1 MAKKVNLSK
10 INNILEKY
18 INKKGIL
25 IQALQEIQRANGYLS
40 ERILEKIA
48 NNLDVPLSQVYGVVT
63 FYTQFRFHPQG
74 ENTIK
79 MCHGTAC
86 HVNGA
91 EEMTKVL
98 EEELGIVDGEMT
110 KDGKFSLDNV
120 ACLGC
125 CSLAPVLMVNEKAYG
140 RLNNKI
146 VRGILKKYGKS
157 KKN

>member
-63 FYTQFRFHPQG
+63 FYTT
-74 ENTIK
+74 NNI
-79 MCHGTAC
+79 
-86 HVNGA
+86 
-91 EEMTKVL
+91 TK
-98 EEELGIVDGEMT
+98 
-110 KDGKFSLDNV
+110 
-120 ACLGC
+120 
-125 CSLAPVLMVNEKAYG
+125 
-140 RLNNKI
+140 
-146 VRGILKKYGKS
+146 
-157 KKN
+157 